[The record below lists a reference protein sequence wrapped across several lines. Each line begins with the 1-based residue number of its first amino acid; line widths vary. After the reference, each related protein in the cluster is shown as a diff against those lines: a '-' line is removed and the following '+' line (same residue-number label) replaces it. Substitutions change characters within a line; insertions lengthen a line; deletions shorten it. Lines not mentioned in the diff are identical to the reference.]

1 VPTLATNSAPARGTQ
16 GGRRRGGQGARGG
29 SWGKGELHR
38 RRLNSND
45 NVENEGG
52 DCLEGID
59 NHVES
64 RVPLQS
70 LDANALHVE
79 RGIPSIRGR
88 GQGRGLER
96 GRGRERAQKGVEF
109 AAIHL

>member
-1 VPTLATNSAPARGTQ
+1 VLTLATNSVPARGVW
-16 GGRRRGGQGARGG
+16 GGRERGGQGARGG
-29 SWGKGELHR
+29 SRGRGESHSR
-38 RRLNSND
+38 RSNSND

-52 DCLEGID
+52 DYLEGID
-59 NHVES
+59 NRVES

-70 LDANALHVE
+70 LDVNALHIE